1 MHSIEEILSK
11 KLYGLHY
18 YNRII
23 LPFKAHF
30 LKVIVS
36 DNIIT
41 DFSTNSKGIFI
52 REKEDFTDVYFL
64 EYKDLKD
71 TLSKYEAVKMVIVEK
86 GKDIFDFKN
95 HIKLSLY
102 LEGKHKVKIEE
113 SDHDIIFLE

>member
-1 MHSIEEILSK
+1 MFGQFSLDNYKINIMHSIEEVLSK

-23 LPFKAHF
+23 LPFQAHF

-36 DNIIT
+36 DDIIT
-41 DFSTNSKGIFI
+41 DFSPTPKGIFI

-71 TLSKYEAVKMVIVEK
+71 TLQSMKQLKW
-86 GKDIFDFKN
+86 
-95 HIKLSLY
+95 L
-102 LEGKHKVKIEE
+102 
-113 SDHDIIFLE
+113 

>member
-1 MHSIEEILSK
+1 MNSIEEVLSK

-86 GKDIFDFKN
+86 GKDVFDFKN

-102 LEGKHKVKIEE
+102 LEGKHKVNIEE